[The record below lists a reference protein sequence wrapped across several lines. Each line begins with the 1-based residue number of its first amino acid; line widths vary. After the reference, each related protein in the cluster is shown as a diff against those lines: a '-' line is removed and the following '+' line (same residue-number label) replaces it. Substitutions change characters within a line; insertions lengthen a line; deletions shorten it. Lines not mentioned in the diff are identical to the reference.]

1 MIINFYNFFVCIAY
15 RTLLQANRSKTA
27 TLTTCRLYCK
37 TYENI
42 SGRHISQGSFVASSL
57 ISELDVILDSK
68 RCYICQKSVCMYVW
82 VCECERFSIMANDA
96 FNGFI

>member
-1 MIINFYNFFVCIAY
+1 MIIDFSNFCVFIAC
-15 RTLLQANRSKTA
+15 RSLLQAYHSKTA

-68 RCYICQKSVCMYVW
+68 RCYIC
-82 VCECERFSIMANDA
+82 
-96 FNGFI
+96 